1 MKCKGIVADIQ
12 RASVHDGPG
21 IRTTVFLKG
30 CPLHCA
36 WCHNPECID
45 YKPQT
50 MYYPDKCIGCG
61 LCHKGCFSGAR
72 VICGK
77 EMTVEEV
84 MKQVLLDKDYYGEE
98 GGVTVSGGE
107 PLAQREFLS
116 ALLDTCKDANIH
128 TAIETSLIY
137 YDEDIFGKVD
147 LVMADLKIWDDEVHK
162 QYTGVRNEKIKE
174 HFIRLNYLD
183 VRIIARTPVI
193 PEISQ
198 GIENISEFLKQLE
211 NVKQYELLPYHPLGG
226 AKRQALGLEA
236 DGFTI
241 PSADYMKEL
250 EKYVFIRK

>member
-1 MKCKGIVADIQ
+1 
-12 RASVHDGPG
+12 
-21 IRTTVFLKG
+21 
-30 CPLHCA
+30 
-36 WCHNPECID
+36 
-45 YKPQT
+45 

-84 MKQVLLDKDYYGEE
+84 MKQVLLDKDYYGVE
-98 GGVTVSGGE
+98 GGVTISGGE

-116 ALLDTCKDANIH
+116 ALLAACKVADIH

-137 YDEDIFGKVD
+137 YDEDIFRKVD
-147 LVMADLKIWDDEVHK
+147 LVMADLKIWNDEVHK
-162 QYTGVRNEKIKE
+162 QYTGVSNEKIKE
-174 HFIRLNYLD
+174 HFIRLNQLG
-183 VRIIARTPVI
+183 VPIIVRTPVI

-198 GIENISEFLKQLE
+198 GIDCISEFLKQLE